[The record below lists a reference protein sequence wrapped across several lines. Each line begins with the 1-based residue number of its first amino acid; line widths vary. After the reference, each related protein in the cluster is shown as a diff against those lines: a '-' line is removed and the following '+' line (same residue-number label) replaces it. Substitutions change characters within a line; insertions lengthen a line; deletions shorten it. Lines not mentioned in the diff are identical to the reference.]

1 MKNLV
6 KYICLALT
14 LCIFTQ
20 CSDYLEVKNPGQSD
34 DDFVTSSP
42 DEAFKMLS
50 WCYGVYRLD
59 VAHGGN
65 YNFQDPLGSDAE
77 YMTEYTTANNT
88 IARLQPEAVSN
99 INERETQ
106 YNQLNVILARC
117 ERIAEV
123 IAATPG
129 YQSDVAGSQP
139 TAWTQLY
146 GEAKTLW
153 ALCAFKLAIHF
164 GDVPF
169 GYANKY
175 VTEYELTSRFEIF
188 DQIISELQ
196 AVEGKMY
203 RVGEGGITAERM
215 NRSYANALIGQAAL
229 YSGSWQTIRTDVEG
243 LYGSL
248 QFTTK
253 GTDDGM
259 CVYARRNDYMDYIRI
274 AEQYLDLAVN
284 ANKGTV
290 RLITTDSRPTNNP
303 FQVHWQI
310 INSRGLG
317 LQSVNGTSPESF
329 YEVGCIVA
337 GGNEEHPYS
346 QGRPGSNGTV
356 GGFSMNV
363 FGAIRIIPTFFYK
376 AYEEGDKRRDVS
388 MVISGT
394 NHAARTASPAAP
406 AGAEALI
413 PLGVGTRIGGGGPSI
428 NKWDFNRGD
437 VPNFPNMQNR
447 SSGMNYTVLKMSDAM
462 LMLAEA
468 KAILGTDNAG
478 AVNLVNQIRERAFGN
493 SNKNIG
499 SLSGDALLDAI
510 YAERSLELLG
520 EGAIRWDMIRSGK
533 LNERAI
539 AVRAEMNAMMAGLE
553 ANGYYTFP
561 SGRTISNY
569 VWIKYVSVDG
579 TTKTTQDCTDETDP
593 ARFPGWRGVFNWDG
607 TAGNKN
613 LAIKGLYEYIDP
625 NGPEAAAL
633 VADGYVRQNWGIDI
647 WNVQNN
653 RNMFDVNI
661 FSGIVG
667 RENKAPRYYHPMP
680 LVVIDQ
686 SKGKVTNG
694 YGLPNK

>member
-1 MKNLV
+1 MKNLI
-6 KYICLALT
+6 KYIYLALT
-14 LCIFTQ
+14 LCLFTQ
-20 CSDYLEVKNPGQSD
+20 CSDYLNVKNPGQSD
-34 DDFVTSSP
+34 DAFVTSSP

-50 WCYGVYRLD
+50 WCYAQYRLD
-59 VAHGGN
+59 IAHGAN
-65 YNFQDPLGSDAE
+65 YNWQDPLGSDAE

-99 INERETQ
+99 INEIATQ
-106 YNQLNVILARC
+106 YNQLNVIVARC
-117 ERIAEV
+117 ERIADA

-129 YQSDVAGSQP
+129 YQADVAGSQP

-153 ALCAFKLAIHF
+153 ALCAFKLALHF

-175 VTEYELTSRFEIF
+175 VTEYKLTSRYEIF
-188 DQIISELQ
+188 DQIISELKT
-196 AVEGKMY
+196 VESKMY
-203 RVGEGGITAERM
+203 KVGEGGITAERL

-229 YSGSWQTIRTDVEG
+229 YSGSWQTIRTDVDG
-243 LYGSL
+243 LYGDI

-259 CVYARRNDYMDYIRI
+259 CIYARRTDYLDYIHI

-284 ANKGTV
+284 TYNGTV
-290 RLITTDSRPTNNP
+290 RLITADSRPTNNP

-310 INSRGLG
+310 INSRGIDPQAVG
-317 LQSVNGTSPESF
+317 GTSPESF
-329 YEVGCIVA
+329 YEVGCIVG
-337 GGNEEHPYS
+337 GGNQEHPYS
-346 QGRPGSNGTV
+346 QGRPGSNGTI

-363 FGAIRIIPTFFYK
+363 FGAIRIIPTFFYN
-376 AYEEGDKRRDVS
+376 AYEAGDKRRDVS

-394 NHAARTASPAAP
+394 NHAARTVAPAAP
-406 AGAEALI
+406 AGAETLI

-462 LMLAEA
+462 LMLAET
-468 KAILGTDNAG
+468 KAILGDNAG
-478 AVNLVNQIRERAFGN
+478 ALSLVNQIRARAFGDN
-493 SNKNIG
+493 SHALSG
-499 SLSGDALLDAI
+499 LSGDALLDAV

-533 LNERAI
+533 FNERAI
-539 AVRAEMNAMMAGLE
+539 AVRADMNAMMAGLE

-569 VWIKYVSVDG
+569 VWIKYVSVAG
-579 TTKTTQDCTDETDP
+579 ATQATQDCTD
-593 ARFPGWRGVFNWDG
+593 ANNSALFPGWRGVFNWDG
-607 TAGNKN
+607 TTGNKN

-625 NGPEAAAL
+625 AGPEAAAL
-633 VADGYVRQNWGIDI
+633 EADGYVKQTWGIDI
-647 WNVQNN
+647 WSVQNN
-653 RNMFDVNI
+653 RNMFDGNI

-680 LVVIDQ
+680 LTVIDQ
-686 SKGKVTNG
+686 SKGTVTNG
-694 YGLPNK
+694 YGLPNQ

>member
-1 MKNLV
+1 MKNLI
-6 KYICLALT
+6 KYIFIALT
-14 LCIFTQ
+14 LCVFTQ
-20 CSDYLEVKNPGQSD
+20 CSDYLNVSNPGQSD
-34 DDFVTSSP
+34 DEFVTSSP
-42 DEAFKMLS
+42 EEAFKMLS
-50 WCYGVYRLD
+50 YCYAQYRLD

-65 YNFQDPLGSDAE
+65 YNFQDPIGSDAE
-77 YMTEYTTANNT
+77 YMTEHTTANNT

-99 INERETQ
+99 VDERATQ
-106 YNQLNVILARC
+106 YNQLNVIVARC
-117 ERIAEV
+117 ERIASA
-123 IAATPG
+123 IAATSG
-129 YQSDVAGSQP
+129 YQADVAGSQP
-139 TAWTQLY
+139 TTWTHLY

-169 GYANKY
+169 GYANRY
-175 VTEYELTSRFEIF
+175 VTEYELSSRFYIF

-196 AVEGKMY
+196 SVESKMY
-203 RVGEGGITAERM
+203 KVGEGGISAERM

-229 YSGSWQTIRTDVEG
+229 YSGSWQTIRTDVAG
-243 LYGSL
+243 LYGNL

-253 GTDDGM
+253 GTDDGQ
-259 CVYARRNDYMDYIRI
+259 CVYARRNDYQEYIHT
-274 AEQYLDLAVN
+274 AEQYLNLAIN
-284 ANKGTV
+284 THNGTV
-290 RLITTDSRPTNNP
+290 RLITTDSRATNNP

-317 LQSVNGTSPESF
+317 SQAINGTSPESF

-337 GGNEEHPYS
+337 GGNQEHPYS
-346 QGRPGSNGTV
+346 QGRPGSNGTIA
-356 GGFSMNV
+356 GFSMNV
-363 FGAIRIIPTFFYK
+363 FAAIRIIPTFFYS
-376 AYEEGDKRRDVS
+376 AYEAGDKRRDVS

-394 NHAARTASPAAP
+394 NHAARTAAPVAP
-406 AGAEALI
+406 AGAETLI

-437 VPNFPNMQNR
+437 TPNFPNMQNR
-447 SSGMNYTVLKMSDAM
+447 SSGMNYTVLKMSDAI

-468 KAILGTDNAG
+468 KAILGDNAG
-478 AVNLVNQIRERAFGN
+478 ALNLVNQIRARAFGDN
-493 SNKNIG
+493 SHA
-499 SLSGDALLDAI
+499 LSGLSGEALLDAI
-510 YAERSLELLG
+510 YTERSLELLG

-533 LNERAI
+533 FNERAI

-553 ANGYYTFP
+553 SKGYYTFP

-579 TTKTTQDCTDETDP
+579 ATKTTQDCTD
-593 ARFPGWRGVFNWDG
+593 AANSALFPGWRGVFNWDG
-607 TAGNKN
+607 TTGNKN

-625 NGPEAAAL
+625 NGEEAAAL
-633 VADGYVRQNWGIDI
+633 VADGYVRQNWGIDV

-653 RNMFDVNI
+653 KNMFDVNI

-680 LVVIDQ
+680 LTVIDQ
-686 SKGKVTNG
+686 SKGTVTNG
-694 YGLPNK
+694 YGLPQK